1 MHPIKFF
8 HPISTWLMRIG
19 MVLFAWVNYFFMLQ
33 ALNLKSIIF
42 YIAFVS
48 ILFSVLLFVGGFF
61 RKHTLTVVSSIFL
74 ILAAVYQIFT
84 FLPIG
89 LTNNFAICL
98 LTGAI
103 AFYFLANGNK

>member
-1 MHPIKFF
+1 MNPIKFF

-19 MVLFAWVNYFFMLQ
+19 IVLFALVNYFFVVQ
-33 ALNLKSIIF
+33 ELNMRSIIF

-61 RKHTLTVVSSIFL
+61 RKPTLTVVSSIFL
-74 ILAAVYQIFT
+74 ILVAGYQIFT

-89 LTNNFAICL
+89 LTNHFTICL

-103 AFYFLANGNK
+103 AMYFLANGNK

>member
-1 MHPIKFF
+1 MNPIKFF

-19 MVLFAWVNYFFMLQ
+19 IVLFALVNYFYVLQ
-33 ALNLKSIIF
+33 ALNMRSIVF

-61 RKHTLTVVSSIFL
+61 RKPTLTVVSSIFL
-74 ILAAVYQIFT
+74 ILVAGYQIFT

-103 AFYFLANGNK
+103 AMYFLANGNK

>member
-1 MHPIKFF
+1 MNPIKFF

-19 MVLFAWVNYFFMLQ
+19 IVLFALVNYFYVLQ
-33 ALNLKSIIF
+33 ALNMRSIVF

-61 RKHTLTVVSSIFL
+61 RKPTLTIVSSIFL
-74 ILAAVYQIFT
+74 ILVAGYQIFT